1 MWTYY
6 LKGLMLCAG
15 LIVAIGAQNAYV
27 LRQGLLKQH
36 VPLVVAFC
44 CVCDMLLIGAG
55 VWGLGRLAAWSPW
68 LLQAVT
74 WGGALFLFAYGLL
87 AAKRAWQGGGHL
99 VLDTE
104 HTRPQPAGKVL
115 AAVAAMTL
123 LNPHVYL
130 DTVMLIGGVAAGFA
144 AAEKWAFWL
153 GAASMSVLWFCGLG
167 FGARLLQP
175 LFRREGVWRL
185 LDTLIALMMVYL
197 GIGLLRTV
205 W

>member
-1 MWTYY
+1 MWAYY

-27 LRQGLLKQH
+27 LRQGLLRQH

-44 CVCDMLLIGAG
+44 CVCDMLLIGTG
-55 VWGLGRLAAWSPW
+55 VWGLGKLAAWSPR

-99 VLDTE
+99 ALDTE

-130 DTVMLIGGVAAGFA
+130 DTVVLIGGVAAGFA
-144 AAEKWAFWL
+144 ATEKWAFWL

-185 LDTLIALMMVYL
+185 LDTLIALMMAYL
-197 GIGLLRTV
+197 GIGLLRAV